1 MIKGCGGD
9 LQVIKHPWHLRR
21 TNNTQLTW
29 EWEPGVARSS
39 DFSTE
44 AGNPGFYVKSPN
56 FKTLAHFPPLPNCAS
71 KPFPPHQP
79 ACSPPRTWSLLSSHL
94 CIVGLSLQCMSSL
107 FSAWEFLKQFLK
119 TQIKLYFLLT
129 ATLLFVRLGARHS
142 LSAPTVPRTYFNQTS
157 YYTVPELLVSLSFVC
172 QPENS
177 LRAGTFVVFDL
188 RI

>member
-1 MIKGCGGD
+1 
-9 LQVIKHPWHLRR
+9 
-21 TNNTQLTW
+21 
-29 EWEPGVARSS
+29 
-39 DFSTE
+39 
-44 AGNPGFYVKSPN
+44 
-56 FKTLAHFPPLPNCAS
+56 
-71 KPFPPHQP
+71 
-79 ACSPPRTWSLLSSHL
+79 
-94 CIVGLSLQCMSSL
+94 MSSL

-142 LSAPTVPRTYFNQTS
+142 LSAPTVPCTYFNQTS
-157 YYTVPELLVSLSFVC
+157 YYTVLELLVSLSFVR